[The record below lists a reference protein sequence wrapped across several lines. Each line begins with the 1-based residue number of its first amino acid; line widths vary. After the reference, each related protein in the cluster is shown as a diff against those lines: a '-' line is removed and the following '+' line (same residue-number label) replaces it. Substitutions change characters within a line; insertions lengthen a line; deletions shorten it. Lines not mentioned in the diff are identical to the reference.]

1 MSLECIL
8 LLHLCLYLR
17 TLVLSLNHLA
27 PTQRVFWHRITNP
40 VTFVSLPYLLVC
52 QHQFPQPSAIPPLR
66 FLCFLAAS
74 LLRSTGYMLNPV
86 FSVFISFGLS
96 AFWHSWSFFL
106 LEIPF
111 FFFKKT
117 QFLGYQIDLFFPV
130 LFGLSLRFFYW
141 FFLNLSGPKLICLCK
156 FRNHPK
162 FISLT

>member
-1 MSLECIL
+1 MSLECIP

-17 TLVLSLNHLA
+17 TLVLSLTHLV
-27 PTQRVFWHRITNP
+27 PTQRVFWRRITNP
-40 VTFVSLPYLLVC
+40 VTLVSLPYLLVC
-52 QHQFPQPSAIPPLR
+52 HHQFPQPSAIPPLR

-111 FFFKKT
+111 FFFLT
-117 QFLGYQIDLFFPV
+117 QFLEYQIDLVFSV
-130 LFGLSLRFFYW
+130 LFGLSLGFFYW
-141 FFLNLSGPKLICLCK
+141 FFLNLSGLKPICLCK

>member
-1 MSLECIL
+1 MSLECIP

-17 TLVLSLNHLA
+17 TLVLSLTHLV
-27 PTQRVFWHRITNP
+27 PTQRVFWRRITNP
-40 VTFVSLPYLLVC
+40 VTLVSLPYLLVC
-52 QHQFPQPSAIPPLR
+52 HHQFPQPSAIPPLR

-111 FFFKKT
+111 FFFFNSVYRISDWPCFFRT
-117 QFLGYQIDLFFPV
+117 FWTFSRFLLLILPK
-130 LFGLSLRFFYW
+130 SLRPQTYM
-141 FFLNLSGPKLICLCK
+141 PM
-156 FRNHPK
+156 
-162 FISLT
+162 